1 MSDPNRET
9 AGNSANSPASS
20 PASVSTKDSGGLW
33 IALDEGVRIAL
44 TAIRANKV
52 RTSLTILGVGIGVA
66 VVVTMASLIT
76 GIRSSVLE
84 AFESAGQENLIVTRF
99 DMTDVRIVTDGS
111 GRPPWWN
118 KPKITPLE
126 AERIGRLPA
135 VQEAIVDFDMSLSIS
150 YAGRR
155 VRGVQASGNSAGW
168 TGYTIGDFAAGR
180 NFIPA
185 EVDQARGV
193 IVVSTGLAE
202 ELFGPLDP
210 VGKRVRI
217 SSGRRG
223 VNELFTVIGVFDV
236 GDNVFSDVVDHF
248 AIVPFSAAL
257 KRLKA
262 DDMFFQ
268 VLVVPKEEV
277 SSAAVQDQIIGLLR
291 TLRGLGPQEENNF
304 AILRSAQL
312 VDLFNQLTGV
322 FFIVMLALSSV
333 GLMVGGVGVIGIM
346 LISVTERTREIGV
359 RKAVGATR
367 REILWQFLVEAG
379 VLTFLGGAAGLLL
392 GGLAAEA
399 VEAATPIPASI
410 PLWSVVAALGMALL
424 TGMLFGLLPAVRAS
438 RLDPVDALRY
448 E

>member
-1 MSDPNRET
+1 MSNPNG
-9 AGNSANSPASS
+9 AP
-20 PASVSTKDSGGLW
+20 SGVL
-33 IALDEGVRIAL
+33 ATLDEGIRIAWA
-44 TAIRANKV
+44 AIRANMV
-52 RTSLTILGVGIGVA
+52 RSGLTILGVAIGVA
-66 VVVTMASLIT
+66 VVVTMAALIT

-84 AFESAGQENLIVTRF
+84 AFESAGPENLIVTRF
-99 DMTDVRIVTDGS
+99 DMTDVRIVSDGS

-126 AERIGRLPA
+126 AERLARLPG
-135 VQEAIVDFDMSLSIS
+135 VREAIVDFDMVLSIS
-150 YAGRR
+150 FEGQR
-155 VRGVQASGNSAGW
+155 VTGVQASGNSASW
-168 TGYTIGDFAAGR
+168 SSYTLGDFSSGR

-193 IVVSTGLAE
+193 LVISMALAE
-202 ELFGPLDP
+202 ELFGSLDP
-210 VGKRVRI
+210 IGKRVRV

-223 VNELFTVIGVFDV
+223 VNELFTVVGVFDV
-236 GDNVFSDVVDHF
+236 GESVFSEIVRHF
-248 AIVPFSAAL
+248 AIVPYTAAL

-268 VLVVPKEEV
+268 VLVVPEEDV
-277 SSAAVQDQIIGLLR
+277 PSAEVQDQMISLLR
-291 TLRGLGPQEENNF
+291 TLRGLGPKEENNF
-304 AILRSAQL
+304 AILRSDQL
-312 VDLFNQLTGV
+312 VEMFNSLTGV

-379 VLTFLGGAAGLLL
+379 VLTFMGGATGLVI

-410 PLWSVVAALGMALL
+410 PLWSVLAALAMALL
-424 TGMLFGLLPAVRAS
+424 TGMVFGLLPAMRAS
-438 RLDPVDALRY
+438 KLDPVDALRH

>member
-1 MSDPNRET
+1 M
-9 AGNSANSPASS
+9 
-20 PASVSTKDSGGLW
+20 
-33 IALDEGVRIAL
+33 LDEGVRIAL
-44 TAIRANKV
+44 SAIRANKI
-52 RTSLTILGVGIGVA
+52 RASLTILGVAIGVA
-66 VVVTMASLIT
+66 VVVTMAALIT

-84 AFESAGQENLIVTRF
+84 AFESAGPENLVVTRF
-99 DMTDVRIVTDGS
+99 DMTDVRIVGDGS

-135 VQEAIVDFDMSLSIS
+135 VKEAVVDFDMNLSIS
-150 YAGRR
+150 YEGRR
-155 VRGVQASGNSAGW
+155 VSGVQASGNSAGW
-168 TGYTIGDFAAGR
+168 TGYTIGEFAAGR

-193 IVVSTGLAE
+193 FVISEPLAR

-210 VGKRVRI
+210 IGKRVRV
-217 SSGRRG
+217 SAGGGG
-223 VNELFTVIGVFDV
+223 VSELFTVVGVFDV
-236 GDNVFSDVVDHF
+236 GENIFADVVQYF
-248 AIVPFSAAL
+248 AVVPYTTAL

-262 DDMFFQ
+262 NDMFFQ
-268 VLVVPKEEV
+268 VLVVPQDGA
-277 SSAAVQDQIIGLLR
+277 SSAVVQDQIIGLLR
-291 TLRGLGPQEENNF
+291 TLRGLGPKDENNF
-304 AILRSAQL
+304 AILRSSQL

-379 VLTFLGGAAGLLL
+379 FLTLLGGAL
-392 GGLAAEA
+392 GMIIGATAAEA

-410 PLWSVVAALGMALL
+410 PLWSVVAALAMALL

-438 RLDPVDALRY
+438 RLNPVDALRY